1 MECKLY
7 AGQKVVC
14 IKRCGVPAAGIFE
27 GSTYTVTE
35 LHLHP
40 DGQPLV
46 SLAGI
51 DGPALAPGWY
61 HWRFR
66 PLEENK
72 KSTETGMTI
81 LKEILERETNHDKQ
95 PEKAK

>member
-7 AGQKVVC
+7 AGQKVICV
-14 IKRCGVPAAGIFE
+14 KGQPGYRLFKGE
-27 GSTYTVTE
+27 KYTVTA
-35 LHLHP
+35 LYLHP

-46 SLAGI
+46 SLAEIG
-51 DGPALAPGWY
+51 GPGLVPGWY

-66 PLEENK
+66 PLEEKK

-81 LKEILERETNHDKQ
+81 LKEILERETIQDKQ